1 MMTRNPMLERLE
13 KIGFWLLVAAIFIFT
28 MFPFYWAFVGSL
40 KPESEIQSP
49 PATYLPQN
57 LTFANYSGEI
67 TDTLGNVRPSG
78 VFTQPEFL
86 RGLFNSAVVSGLTV
100 ILALVVGAFAA
111 YALGRLHFRGRRIML
126 YLVLAMTMFPLISI
140 LSGLFA
146 ITRELGVFGSITS
159 LIITYPI
166 FTLPFT
172 VWVLVSFFRGL
183 PHELEQAALVDGAT
197 AFETFYMILL
207 PLTAPALVTTG
218 LLAFIGAWN
227 EYLLAATFA
236 SINANA
242 RTVPVVIANFS
253 GSVPRQEPVAEIL
266 AATVVVTIP
275 LIILVLVFQRR
286 IVEGLTAGAVKG

>member
-1 MMTRNPMLERLE
+1 MYRICRLATW
-13 KIGFWLLVAAIFIFT
+13 WL
-28 MFPFYWAFVGSL
+28 W
-40 KPESEIQSP
+40 KR
-49 PATYLPQN
+49 
-57 LTFANYSGEI
+57 YSGAAFAPLVGADLSI
-67 TDTLGNVRPSG
+67 TVRTWRNWASRHQAQWRSFYRCTANTAGSWMRSPS
-78 VFTQPEFL
+78 
-86 RGLFNSAVVSGLTV
+86 
-100 ILALVVGAFAA
+100 ALVMGSFAA

-172 VWVLVSFFRGL
+172 VWALVSFFRGL
-183 PHELEQAALVDGAT
+183 PHELEPAALVDGAT

-218 LLAFIGAWN
+218 LLAFISAWN

-253 GSVPRQEPVAEIL
+253 GSAPRQEPVAEIL

-275 LIILVLVFQRR
+275 LIILALVFQRR

>member
-1 MMTRNPMLERLE
+1 MYKNPNVERLQRV
-13 KIGFWLLVAAIFIFT
+13 GFWLLILAIFLFT
-28 MFPFYWAFVGSL
+28 MFPFYWALVGSL
-40 KPESEIQSP
+40 KPEVEIQSP
-49 PATYLPQN
+49 PASYLPQRF
-57 LTFANYSGEI
+57 TFDNYSGEF
-67 TDTLGNVRPSG
+67 TDTLGEVKPKG

-86 RGLFNSAVVSGLTV
+86 RGLMNSAIVSGITV
-100 ILALVVGAFAA
+100 VLALVVGSFAA
-111 YALGRLHFRGRRIML
+111 YALGRLQFRGRTIML

-146 ITRELGVFGSITS
+146 ITRELGVFGSLMS

-183 PHELEQAALVDGAT
+183 PAELEQAALVDGAT
-197 AFETFYMILL
+197 SFETFYMILL

-227 EYLLAATFA
+227 EYLLASTFA
-236 SINANA
+236 SINATA

-266 AATVVVTIP
+266 AATVIVTIP
-275 LIILVLVFQRR
+275 LIILVLIFQQR

>member
-1 MMTRNPMLERLE
+1 MYKNPMIKYVER
-13 KIGFWLLVAAIFIFT
+13 IGFWLLLAAIFIFT

-40 KPESEIQSP
+40 KPEQEIQTP
-49 PATYLPQN
+49 PASYLPQ
-57 LTFANYSGEI
+57 TFTFDNYKGEF
-67 TDTLGNVRPSG
+67 TDTMGEVKPRG

-86 RGLFNSAVVSGLTV
+86 RGLMNSAVVAGLTV
-100 ILALVVGAFAA
+100 ILALVAGSFAA
-111 YALGRLHFRGRRIML
+111 YALGRLQFRGRTIML

-146 ITRELGVFGSITS
+146 ITRELGVFGSITA

-183 PHELEQAALVDGAT
+183 PVELEQAALVDGAT
-197 AFETFYMILL
+197 TFETFYMILL

-227 EYLLAATFA
+227 EYLLATTFA

-266 AATVVVTIP
+266 AATVIVTIP